1 VKRLFHCSSSPAR
14 SHRES
19 GFSLLELLVAI
30 ILVDVAVLAIVQT
43 NAAVIRRRNEMRAR
57 AAAVSSAS
65 TRLEQL
71 LATPCA
77 PESGNSPRPI
87 AETWTAESIP
97 GGRELSDSVVFD
109 DPGKHVVVLRT
120 RSPC

>member
-1 VKRLFHCSSSPAR
+1 VKRFFHCSSSPA
-14 SHRES
+14 SAHRES

-30 ILVDVAVLAIVQT
+30 ILVDVGVLAIVQT
-43 NAAVIRRRNEMRAR
+43 NAAVIRRRTEMRAR

-71 LATPCA
+71 LAAPCA
-77 PESGNSPRPI
+77 PASGSSPRPV

-109 DPGKHVVVLRT
+109 DPGKHIVVLRT

>member
-1 VKRLFHCSSSPAR
+1 VNCRFHRSSSLVR

-43 NAAVIRRRNEMRAR
+43 NAAIIRRRNEMRAR
-57 AAAVSSAS
+57 AAAVSSAG

-71 LATPCA
+71 LATPCTPA
-77 PESGNSPRPI
+77 SGTSPRPI
-87 AETWTAESIP
+87 AETWTAESVP
-97 GGRELSDSVVFD
+97 GGRELRDSVVFE
-109 DPGKHVVVLRT
+109 DPGQHVVVLRT
-120 RSPC
+120 RSSC